1 MTRTNSECSVCSED
15 GFTLIEL
22 LVVVAIIGLLAS
34 LAVPSFSAYKRRAS
48 IAATAAEMRGLILS
62 FISYDTENGNYPDD
76 FHTTLPA
83 DMTKYITQSFWNEE
97 TPMGGTYNWE
107 GPDYYPYAG
116 LAIAGSTATTAELQ
130 ILDRMLDDGDL
141 STGRFR
147 TGSGGRPTLIL
158 EE

>member
-1 MTRTNSECSVCSED
+1 MAQTDSEHSGCSEG

-22 LVVVAIIGLLAS
+22 LVVIAIIGVLAS
-34 LAVPSFSAYKRRAS
+34 LAVPSFSEYKRRAS

-62 FISYDTENGNYPDD
+62 FISYDTENGQYPND
-76 FHTTLPA
+76 FHTTMPA
-83 DMTKYITQSFWNEE
+83 DMTKYITQSFWSQE

-130 ILDRMLDDGDL
+130 TLDRMLDDGDL

-147 TGSGGRPTLIL
+147 TGTGGRPTLIL